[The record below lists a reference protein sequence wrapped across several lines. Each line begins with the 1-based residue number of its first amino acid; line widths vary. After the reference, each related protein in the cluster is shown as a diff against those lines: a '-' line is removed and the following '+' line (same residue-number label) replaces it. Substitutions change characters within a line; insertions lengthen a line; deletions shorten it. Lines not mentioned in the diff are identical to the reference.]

1 MVISCGIE
9 HERLTLGFDD
19 VRFIYIKGSSYAP
32 SQTFFVRNE
41 DFYGRD
47 DMSSEEK
54 ENALKAIE
62 ALNTQNVWK
71 IVLVDD

>member
-1 MVISCGIE
+1 MKISCGIE
-9 HERLTLGFDD
+9 HERLALGFDD

-32 SQTFFVRNE
+32 SQTFFGRNE

-62 ALNTQNVWK
+62 AFNTKNVWK

>member
-1 MVISCGIE
+1 MKITCGIE
-9 HERLTLGFDD
+9 LERLALEFDD
-19 VRFIYIKGSSYAP
+19 VRFIYIKGTSYAP
-32 SQTFFVRNE
+32 SQTFFVKNE

-62 ALNTQNVWK
+62 AFNTKNVWK
-71 IVLVDD
+71 IALVDD